1 MTGEKST
8 KSFAGLGDLM
18 GHTKQPETK
27 TGAQK
32 NKSSKKKKRRK
43 KSPKNAEKVQQKIK
57 RTFHIVKKKITHQT
71 GSIFG
76 DEPEVKKEMT
86 SELKNKDVEEI
97 LNNLSLLHL
106 RDAIDPSTCSV
117 EDLADYNERL
127 TNSGYGFV
135 SSNGNRILVLGIDF
149 GSTCSKVVARF
160 PYETIGEKPEAIP
173 ALNCTAVENNPYY
186 WKSEIFLNDQ
196 NEFSLV
202 AHNSIK
208 SFSDLKIS
216 FIKRAESGVSEL
228 TDADIPLIAY
238 LTLITKQAA
247 GWVGNKHK
255 IIPVSDVKVELNFGF
270 PVESF
275 QKTASLEKFE
285 KAVRIASSLAETRVA
300 INFENV
306 SKIVARSSDELPSV
320 NTQFTIIP
328 EIVAAVTGFA
338 NSSESRRGEYIIID
352 IGGLSIDFAF
362 FSIREYPDNGQI
374 NFGIASAGSK
384 KHGVEILRNSGLKDI
399 HMQNLLLKHISV
411 IIKDAYEKISY
422 NDVAWRDKELNI
434 FLTGGGRDLNAYKQ
448 ISYRLNLIRKTGVF
462 LRPTSKKDIHRFHGL
477 NHELVEDRI
486 PNRLVIAYGLSFPAF
501 EIPEWYTPDQYT
513 PVQQNKLQDFTTS
526 YIGPEQV

>member
-1 MTGEKST
+1 MTREKST
-8 KSFAGLGDLM
+8 KSFEGLGDLM
-18 GHTKQPETK
+18 GHMKQSETK

-32 NKSSKKKKRRK
+32 NKSTKKKKRRK

-57 RTFHIVKKKITHQT
+57 RTFHTVKKKITHQT

-106 RDAIDPSTCSV
+106 RDAIAPSNCSI

-202 AHNSIK
+202 AHNWVK

-228 TDADIPLIAY
+228 THADIPLIAY

-255 IIPVSDVKVELNFGF
+255 IIPISDVKVELNFGF

-285 KAVRIASSLAETRVA
+285 KAVKIASSLAETRVA
-300 INFENV
+300 INFENL
-306 SKIVARSSDELPSV
+306 SKIVERSSDELPNV

-328 EIVAAVTGFA
+328 EIVAAVAGFA
-338 NSSESRRGEYIIID
+338 NSSESRLGEYIIID
-352 IGGLSIDFAF
+352 IGGLSIDYAF
-362 FSIREYPDNGQI
+362 FSIRKYPDSGQM
-374 NFGIASAGSK
+374 NFGIVSAGSK
-384 KHGVEILRNSGLKDI
+384 KYGVEIFRNSGLKEI
-399 HMQNLLLKHISV
+399 HIQNLLLKHISF
-411 IIKDAYEKISY
+411 IIREAYDKISY
-422 NDVAWRDKELNI
+422 NDTVWKEKELKI
-434 FLTGGGRDLNAYKQ
+434 FITGGGRNLNAYKQ
-448 ISYRLNLIRKTGVF
+448 ISHRLNLIERDGKF
-462 LRPTSKKDIHRFHGL
+462 LRRTSKKDIHRFNGL
-477 NHELVEDRI
+477 NYELVKDRT
-486 PNRLVIAYGLSFPAF
+486 PNRLVIAFGLSFSAF
-501 EIPEWYTPDQYT
+501 EIPEWYTPDQYI
-513 PVQQNKLQDFTTS
+513 PVRQNKSDDFS
-526 YIGPEQV
+526 ANYIGPEQV